1 MKRYLFFLILFA
13 LPLSAEM
20 LIRTKV
26 AMGTFAS
33 ISLMEQDKKYFLPA
47 FDIIKDVELSLSSYN
62 QNSPIFRLNKNKKVK
77 LDTLSYEALSL
88 SKNYHKRTNG
98 YFNIAIGSVTKDLY
112 KFGEDE
118 SLPTQEALQNSE
130 TSLVSLVFDKENA
143 KIAENIKIDLGGMG
157 KGFGVD
163 KTMEFLSSRGVKK
176 AIVALSGDIR
186 CLESCSIEIQNPFK
200 KQALARF
207 ETQKQEMG
215 ISTSGNYNR
224 YVKDKRNNHLINPKT
239 KQSQKSFASIT
250 LISKL
255 PNSDLDAYA
264 TAASVMPQEQAY
276 SFLDSLELAY
286 VVVEVDKSVV
296 VSKNIELFVKSLFF
310 YDRDKE

>member
-1 MKRYLFFLILFA
+1 MKRYLLFLILFI

-20 LIRTKV
+20 LTRTKV

-33 ISLMEQDKKYFLPA
+33 ISLMEQDKKYFLPD

-62 QNSPIFRLNKNKKVK
+62 QNSPIFQLNKNKKVK
-77 LDTLSYEALSL
+77 LDTLSFEALSL
-88 SKNYHKRTNG
+88 SKNYYKRTNG

-118 SLPTQEALQNSE
+118 SLPTQEELQNSE

-176 AIVALSGDIR
+176 AVVALSGDIR

-200 KQALARF
+200 EQALARF
-207 ETQKQEMG
+207 ETKKQEMG

-250 LISKL
+250 LISKF

-264 TAASVMPQEQAY
+264 TAASVMPKEKAY
-276 SFLDSLELAY
+276 RFLDSLELAY